1 MNDPFHV
8 PTPAAAQSATPLT
21 APSAH
26 RDRSSVAPFVWVTLA
41 SAVIAAVATFG
52 LVTAFGMSGGR
63 LAIKPVVPGAAQ
75 TVASI
80 ISAHGSDLT
89 SIVAAAK
96 ESVVTITAQGIG
108 RTGFSAFDIP
118 ATGVG
123 SGIVVGA
130 GGLILTNNH
139 VVEGASSLTVTT
151 EEGAEIDATVVDTD
165 PARDIAIIRA
175 ATGDLRAAT
184 LAESGQLEI
193 GQTVLAIGSPL
204 GQFTE
209 SVTRGIISAV
219 GRSITVTDA
228 SSGERKDLV
237 NLIQTDAAIN
247 PGNSGG
253 PLIDE
258 TGVVVGM
265 NTAVS
270 RGAAGLGFAIPIQ
283 AAREMIDRAIANS
296 G

>member
-1 MNDPFHV
+1 MNEPFV
-8 PTPAAAQSATPLT
+8 GPTPP
-21 APSAH
+21 APNA
-26 RDRSSVAPFVWVTLA
+26 RSSVGAFIGVALT
-41 SAVIAAVATFG
+41 SALIAALVTFG
-52 LVTAFGMSGGR
+52 MVAALGPGGPP
-63 LAIKPVVPGAAQ
+63 LTTNPVIPGAAQ
-75 TVASI
+75 LVTSI
-80 ISAHGSDLT
+80 GSGNASDLA
-89 SIVAAAK
+89 SIVATAK

-151 EEGAEIDATVVDTD
+151 EEGAEIEASVVETD
-165 PARDIAIIRA
+165 PAKDIAIIRA

-184 LAESGQLEI
+184 LADSGQLEV

-209 SVTRGIISAV
+209 SVTRGIVSAI
-219 GRSITVTDA
+219 GRSITVTDP

-237 NLIQTDAAIN
+237 DLIQTDAAIN

-258 TGVVVGM
+258 RGVVLGM

-283 AAREMIDRAIANS
+283 DARDMIDRAVSNS

>member
-1 MNDPFHV
+1 M
-8 PTPAAAQSATPLT
+8 
-21 APSAH
+21 
-26 RDRSSVAPFVWVTLA
+26 
-41 SAVIAAVATFG
+41 
-52 LVTAFGMSGGR
+52 
-63 LAIKPVVPGAAQ
+63 AIKPAVPAAAQ
-75 TVASI
+75 TVASL
-80 ISAHGSDLT
+80 ISASGSDLS

-96 ESVVTITAQGIG
+96 ESVVTITVQGIG

-139 VVEGASSLTVTT
+139 VVEGATSLTVTT
-151 EEGAEIDATVVDTD
+151 EEGAEIDATIVDTD
-165 PARDIAIIRA
+165 PAKDIAIIQA
-175 ATGDLRAAT
+175 VSEDLPTAT
-184 LAESGQLEI
+184 LADSRQLEV

-209 SVTRGIISAV
+209 SVTRGIISAL

-237 NLIQTDAAIN
+237 DLIQTDAAIN

-258 TGVVVGM
+258 RGVVVGM

-270 RGAAGLGFAIPIQ
+270 RGAAGLGFAIPIEV
-283 AAREMIDRAIANS
+283 AREMIARAIANS

>member
-1 MNDPFHV
+1 MNDPIHV
-8 PTPAAAQSATPLT
+8 PTPAAAQSATPLI
-21 APSAH
+21 AASAH
-26 RDRSSVAPFVWVTLA
+26 SDRSSVAAFVWVALA
-41 SAVIAAVATFG
+41 SAMIAGVATFG
-52 LVTAFGMSGGR
+52 LVTAFGMSGGP
-63 LAIKPVVPGAAQ
+63 LAKTVIPEAAQ

-80 ISAHGSDLT
+80 ISANGSDLT

-96 ESVVTITAQGIG
+96 ESVVTITVQGIG

-151 EEGAEIDATVVDTD
+151 EDGVEIDATVVDTD
-165 PARDIAIIRA
+165 PAQDIAIIRA

-184 LAESGQLEI
+184 LADSGQLQI

-228 SSGERKDLV
+228 SSGERKDLA

-258 TGVVVGM
+258 RGVVVGM